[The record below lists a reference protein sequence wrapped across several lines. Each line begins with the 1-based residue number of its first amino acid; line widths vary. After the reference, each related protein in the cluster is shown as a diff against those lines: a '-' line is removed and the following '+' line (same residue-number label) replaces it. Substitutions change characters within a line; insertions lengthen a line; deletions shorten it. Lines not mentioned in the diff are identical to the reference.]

1 MKLFIFLSAIIF
13 SFHVNGQHV
22 RSLLYENGSVKSVQI
37 MSGPEVMFT
46 SYYENGSIKETGAYY
61 KGKRHGN
68 WMLFD
73 DAGNKISVGNYSLG
87 EK

>member
-1 MKLFIFLSAIIF
+1 
-13 SFHVNGQHV
+13 
-22 RSLLYENGSVKSVQI
+22 

-73 DAGNKISVGNYSLG
+73 DAGNKISEGNYSLG
-87 EK
+87 EKLGVWRVQSSYESSSYELRYENGERMTARKLE